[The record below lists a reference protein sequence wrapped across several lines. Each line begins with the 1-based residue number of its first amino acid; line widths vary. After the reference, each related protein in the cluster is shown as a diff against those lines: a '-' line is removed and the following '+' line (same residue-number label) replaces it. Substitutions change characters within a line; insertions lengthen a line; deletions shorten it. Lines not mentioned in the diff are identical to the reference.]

1 MISLLASLARAALVA
16 IAPVFP
22 AFTPFEQEHGI
33 ADDPPG
39 FSGAGAMIDLA
50 DAVAQRELLPTLL
63 RVRHRAPCPEHHH
76 NNQTHSEKAHRLIPK
91 NNSPESD

>member
-1 MISLLASLARAALVA
+1 MISLFPASARAALVA

-33 ADDPPG
+33 TDDPPG
-39 FSGAGAMIDLA
+39 FSGAGAVIDLA
-50 DAVAQRELLPTLL
+50 DAVAQSELLPALL
-63 RVRHRAPCPEHHH
+63 RVRRRAPCPEHHH
-76 NNQTHSEKAHRLIPK
+76 SNQSHSEKAHRSIPK